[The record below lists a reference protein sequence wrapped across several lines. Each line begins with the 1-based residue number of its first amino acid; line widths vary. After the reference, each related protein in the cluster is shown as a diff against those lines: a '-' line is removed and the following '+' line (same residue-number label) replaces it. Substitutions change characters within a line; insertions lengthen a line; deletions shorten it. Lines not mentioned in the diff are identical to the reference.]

1 MMELSQTSGIAL
13 DKIKA
18 ELTIV
23 AQKLNTQVSMAK
35 DKSLKPSPQLTEPIV
50 EPAPKAKTGY
60 AFTQ

>member
-1 MMELSQTSGIAL
+1 MELSQTSGIAL

-23 AQKLNTQVSMAK
+23 AQKLKTQIMMSR

-50 EPAPKAKTGY
+50 EPPPKAETGY
-60 AFTQ
+60 AYTQ